1 MEEDC
6 AYHPPP
12 QKKIPPSFLPS
23 TPFFIS
29 PSPSGTNHLATT
41 LMGLV
46 VTLFFPPS
54 LPSSRLL
61 SFLSQVHPRVCLC
74 WGTTSGKTQVAHV
87 SEKL

>member
-1 MEEDC
+1 MRKPGAAKRERRREGSPFRRGLC
-6 AYHPPP
+6 LTITPPP
-12 QKKIPPSFLPS
+12 KKKDSPILPS
-23 TPFFIS
+23 QHTFFIS

-61 SFLSQVHPRVCLC
+61 SFLSQVHP
-74 WGTTSGKTQVAHV
+74 
-87 SEKL
+87 